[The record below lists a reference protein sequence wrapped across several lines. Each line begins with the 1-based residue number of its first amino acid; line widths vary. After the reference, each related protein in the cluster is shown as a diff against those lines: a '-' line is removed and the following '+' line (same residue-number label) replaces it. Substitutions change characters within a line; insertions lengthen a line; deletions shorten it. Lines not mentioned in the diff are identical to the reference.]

1 MNCLEEHKNE
11 APGQNKEL
19 QIVVNGREKTWTE
32 KEISFEQVVELAYG
46 SISTDPNIIYTV
58 TYKRGMGNKPE
69 GSMLR
74 GDIIKVK
81 NGMIFNAT
89 QTNKS

>member
-1 MNCLEEHKNE
+1 MNCLEEHKKE
-11 APGQNKEL
+11 TPDQNKEL
-19 QIVVNGREKTWTE
+19 QIVVNGREKIWTE
-32 KEISFEQVVELAYG
+32 KEISFDQVVELAYG

-58 TYKRGMGNKPE
+58 TYKRGIGNKPE
-69 GSMLR
+69 GSMLS